1 MEHTMLGPGFAVEI
15 KSVDLSEEQ
24 TPEAVNAMRDLWL
37 QHKVAVFREQNL
49 EDEDLRSLVRTRS
62 AAKGP
67 TMPIRTKVG
76 WTG

>member
-1 MEHTMLGPGFAVEI
+1 MMEHTILGPGFAVEI

-49 EDEDLRSLVRTRS
+49 EESIADDFVFLL
-62 AAKGP
+62 G
-67 TMPIRTKVG
+67 IRILLLIS
-76 WTG
+76 